1 VRHVYA
7 FGTAC
12 LLLFREQVV
21 VDLSV
26 APKHRWDDGKRFQTT
41 ARFLGFLEN
50 TTLNRHLRPTSN
62 WKSLTIFIPIHRNYL
77 ASSVPE
83 TPFPSFSSPRRESE
97 NSNSGTPAVQGKFPA
112 SPSSPRPYQRAS

>member
-1 VRHVYA
+1 MRHVYA

-21 VDLSV
+21 VDLSA
-26 APKHRWDDGKRFQTT
+26 APQHGRDDGKRFQTT
-41 ARFLGFLEN
+41 ARFSGFLEN

-62 WKSLTIFIPIHRNYL
+62 WKSLIIFIPIHRNDL

-83 TPFPSFSSPRRESE
+83 TPFPSF
-97 NSNSGTPAVQGKFPA
+97 
-112 SPSSPRPYQRAS
+112 